1 MAQIVQLASTKLM
14 MAAAWY
20 AHMTL
25 TSRQQGLVHVRP
37 ARVALPPVAA
47 RRATMTVRAIANRVR
62 LLLMCQTQCATSMI
76 CVEICLLATLEWCWH
91 AFVTHVLLPSPANLF
106 CVYAVQDQK
115 LCEQF
120 MGPRARSGVYN
131 ITLRGE
137 QYQVGES
144 CRHASHLLGACAGWL
159 PRACVV
165 HACCRHQHSLRSG
178 FVRHM

>member
-1 MAQIVQLASTKLM
+1 MHGADC
-14 MAAAWY
+14 
-20 AHMTL
+20 
-25 TSRQQGLVHVRP
+25 P
-37 ARVALPPVAA
+37 AGEYQADDGSCVVCPHDTYKPSAGSGA
-47 RRATMTVRAIANRVR
+47 
-62 LLLMCQTQCATSMI
+62 CQACPSGTATSGGTPDDHDSASDCKPGAPAADVPDTM
-76 CVEICLLATLEWCWH
+76 CYQYENCLLATLEWCWH

-120 MGPRARSGVYN
+120 MGPRVRSGVYN